1 MTGDLSGN
9 LFLCNLLNHFH
20 KSSRFKSIHSPSPSQ
35 IISIAT
41 MSYQT
46 TGIALIAVIFFL
58 IRYLNRTDTP
68 KVKNLPEIPGIPLFG
83 NLLQFGSSHAK
94 VAGELATKYG
104 PVFQVR
110 LGNRVRL
117 LTADKSSAT
126 YSRRT
131 ADHICKHFRL
141 RPSSVDYEPVS
152 TDLAANIAH
161 LPYGCVVISRFHDR
175 HLTLG

>member
-1 MTGDLSGN
+1 
-9 LFLCNLLNHFH
+9 
-20 KSSRFKSIHSPSPSQ
+20 
-35 IISIAT
+35 

-94 VAGELATKYG
+94 VAGQLAKKYG

-117 LTADKSSAT
+117 LAGR
-126 YSRRT
+126 SRGNILT
-131 ADHICKHFRL
+131 EIADHLCKHF
-141 RPSSVDYEPVS
+141 
-152 TDLAANIAH
+152 
-161 LPYGCVVISRFHDR
+161 
-175 HLTLG
+175 